1 MNLGWPSHM
10 KFVDSVSNTERSRL
24 TDFDAKNRLIRVMSD
39 NFDTHI
45 HTKNRVKQ
53 INGLAT
59 IITQSY
65 STPPA
70 SLLSP
75 HDWPL
80 IPYLAQEKTKD
91 VSFKEVQI
99 QFFNGPKKPPL
110 PKSFLTIH
118 VLSLK
123 VLCKQVVL
131 SYRAKKKDFELM
143 KSSLTNDKVLDY
155 NGFNTKR
162 TCDSV

>member
-1 MNLGWPSHM
+1 M

-75 HDWPL
+75 HD
-80 IPYLAQEKTKD
+80 
-91 VSFKEVQI
+91 
-99 QFFNGPKKPPL
+99 
-110 PKSFLTIH
+110 
-118 VLSLK
+118 
-123 VLCKQVVL
+123 
-131 SYRAKKKDFELM
+131 
-143 KSSLTNDKVLDY
+143 
-155 NGFNTKR
+155 
-162 TCDSV
+162 